1 MAGEGAP
8 TSAEC
13 KNLYVKT
20 LLLLGL
26 GLGDCDPPERLKY
39 HNNDVNTNMR
49 HLKCP
54 TEHTVLSKVTLQILS
69 LCVV

>member
-13 KNLYVKT
+13 KDLYVKT

-26 GLGDCDPPERLKY
+26 GLGDC
-39 HNNDVNTNMR
+39 VNTNMR
-49 HLKCP
+49 HVKCP